1 MGSISTPRDY
11 SVFNK
16 FNFERKPV
24 GVKFLIVKP
33 EIRRLDKE
41 LNLCEMLRE
50 AQESSPFY
58 AGREDFQCVEP
69 IILGMEDFDSALV
82 SGQFAAEED
91 IFKEARAA
99 WKMYQH
105 LPKMLKDSVRYVAL
119 SPIDQLPFDPDVL
132 VITANVSQAQTLLR
146 SIGYST
152 GDLWSSR
159 GTPVISC
166 SWIFIYPVVSGEM
179 NFTITG
185 LALGMQKLDVFPPGL
200 ILISVP
206 WKLLPTMTENL
217 QEMPWGDIEPPPGGD
232 AHRQY
237 FKRTLGE
244 LRQRL
249 EKQEGKK

>member
-1 MGSISTPRDY
+1 
-11 SVFNK
+11 
-16 FNFERKPV
+16 
-24 GVKFLIVKP
+24 
-33 EIRRLDKE
+33 
-41 LNLCEMLRE
+41 
-50 AQESSPFY
+50 
-58 AGREDFQCVEP
+58 
-69 IILGMEDFDSALV
+69 MEDPEPALA

-91 IFKEARAA
+91 IFNEARASR
-99 WKMYQH
+99 KMYQN
-105 LPKMLKDSVRYVAL
+105 LPKMLKGSVRYVAL

-152 GDLWSSR
+152 GDMFYSR

-185 LALGMQKLDVFPPGL
+185 LGLGMEKLDAFTPGL
-200 ILISVP
+200 ILISVS
-206 WKLLPTMTENL
+206 WNLLPTMTENL
-217 QEMPWGDIEPPPGGD
+217 QEMTWGETEPPPGGD

-237 FKRTLGE
+237 FKRVLGE

-249 EKQEGKK
+249 EKQ